1 MTTRSGFVICSYF
14 REGASPAVERYVKA
28 VPLVKTGKG
37 KNTFLSKTVYMKGS
51 LLVKYYLTWPG
62 LISPRDTK
70 ANKPLYLGNA
80 HSAHDTVCVALSLIK
95 EN

>member
-1 MTTRSGFVICSYF
+1 
-14 REGASPAVERYVKA
+14 
-28 VPLVKTGKG
+28 
-37 KNTFLSKTVYMKGS
+37 MKGS